1 MLRSSR
7 QPPGLLKHWAMTGM
21 MFHLKGL
28 VAATGLALAAVS
40 VACAEPGGEPAGC
53 AKSSAGRATVA
64 AVYDHSTLILDD
76 ARVVRLAGVHFPLW
90 TRTGGMAADP
100 ARIVKAALAGWVLGR
115 SVEILQE
122 RPGTDRYGRLVAQIR
137 FEVDHRP
144 AWVQALLAGEGL
156 ALIETGEG
164 ACAAALLAFERAARE
179 AGKGFW
185 GSGLFRVRQARE
197 AAMMRGLVNTFQVV
211 EGSIVGISE
220 SAGAIYVNFG
230 SNWKSDFT
238 AVIKRGRR
246 ADLKSVVQRLK
257 QTRKQPV
264 RVRGWLKWRN
274 GPMIE
279 IEAPH
284 QIEFVE
290 GPYLPPSPGRSK
302 DPFRSLPLPSHL

>member
-1 MLRSSR
+1 
-7 QPPGLLKHWAMTGM
+7 LLKHLAMTWM
-21 MFHLKGL
+21 MFRLKVL
-28 VAATGLALAAVS
+28 VVAMGLALAAVS

-53 AKSSAGRATVA
+53 ATSSAGRATRA
-64 AVYDHSTLILDD
+64 PRIDHSTLILDD
-76 ARVVRLAGVHFPLW
+76 ARVVRLAGVNFPVW

-100 ARIVKAALAGWVLGR
+100 ARIVRAALAGWVLGR

-137 FEVDHRP
+137 FELDGRP

-156 ALIETGEG
+156 MLVEAGEG
-164 ACAAALLAFERAARE
+164 ACAGALLAFEQAARS

-197 AAMMRGLVNTFQVV
+197 ASLMRGLVNTFQIV

-230 SNWKSDFT
+230 SNWKTDFT
-238 AVIKRGRR
+238 AVVRRGRR
-246 ADLKSVVQRLK
+246 ADLKFVVTRLK
-257 QTRKQPV
+257 QTRKRPV
-264 RVRGWLKWRN
+264 RIRGWLKWRN
-274 GPMIE
+274 GPLIE

-284 QIEFVE
+284 QIEFSE
-290 GPYLPPSPGRSK
+290 GPRLPSSPGRAK
-302 DPFRSLPLPSHL
+302 DPFRSQPLPSHL